1 MVPNSTP
8 TRAYMGVFGVGLA
21 VDDAFFP
28 YVYLSVYLLVPVD
41 VRMMSDVIT
50 TEQFDRAAAAA
61 AAAATAV
68 AASIS
73 VSIGAPYR

>member
-1 MVPNSTP
+1 
-8 TRAYMGVFGVGLA
+8 MGVFGVGLA

-28 YVYLSVYLLVPVD
+28 YVYLSVYLRVPVD

-61 AAAATAV
+61 AATAV

>member
-1 MVPNSTP
+1 M
-8 TRAYMGVFGVGLA
+8 FIC
-21 VDDAFFP
+21 
-28 YVYLSVYLLVPVD
+28 LSICLRVPVD

-50 TEQFDRAAAAA
+50 TEQFDRAAVVAA

-68 AASIS
+68 AAAIS